1 MRVRVRIGHSAL
13 YSCLSACVC
22 VCVHVCV
29 RVSLSHTHTHA
40 HLLSRLPHWL
50 VTVNP
55 RPESSAGRRGLAG
68 TLLVHKILGAM
79 AREGKPL
86 MEIKQVGEAILRGL
100 GTAGAALSPCH
111 VPGRGASFNL
121 EPETYGF
128 GACGE

>member
-1 MRVRVRIGHSAL
+1 MQYRASMSSPAASWKSLPCIVFMSGATL
-13 YSCLSACVC
+13 LSAACM
-22 VCVHVCV
+22 
-29 RVSLSHTHTHA
+29 
-40 HLLSRLPHWL
+40 
-50 VTVNP
+50 
-55 RPESSAGRRGLAG
+55 SSQRRGLAG